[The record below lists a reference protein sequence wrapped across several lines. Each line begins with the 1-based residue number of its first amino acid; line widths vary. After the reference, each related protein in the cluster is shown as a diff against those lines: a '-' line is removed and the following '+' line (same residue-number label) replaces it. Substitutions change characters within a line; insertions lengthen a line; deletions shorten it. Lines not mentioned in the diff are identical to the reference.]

1 MRAAVA
7 ALALLALCPGAMYP
21 GAVAAE
27 TASPPNVAA
36 PTPAEDELPPGV
48 ANDVAVPGELDG
60 SWRIVLDDGGDMPLA
75 ALDISH
81 GADEPRAAGVF
92 TALPGLCPDPAI
104 ACDWDGVT
112 AEITDIVLVDGGLVI
127 SFNPSADVADEQVF
141 HLKPVGDGS
150 WRGTLDGRPPR
161 RVLMLRPPE

>member
-1 MRAAVA
+1 MRIALA
-7 ALALLALCPGAMYP
+7 ALALLVLSPAAL
-21 GAVAAE
+21 AAE
-27 TASPPNVAA
+27 TAPPPNIAS

-60 SWRIVLDDGGDMPLA
+60 SWRIVLDDGGDMPLV
-75 ALDISH
+75 ALDITH

-92 TALPGLCPDPAI
+92 TALPGLCPDPAT

-112 AEITDIVLVDGGLVI
+112 AEITDIVLVDGGLII

-150 WRGTLDGRPPR
+150 WRGTLEGQPPR
-161 RVLMLRPPE
+161 RVLMRRPPE